1 MDKTVTMK
9 ISRNLKTDIALFT
22 FIKVNNNTMVRGGH
36 MFLFI
41 CSEIEIKAEGK
52 MAGEINKQIKN
63 RSKFC

>member
-22 FIKVNNNTMVRGGH
+22 FIKVNNTMVRGGH

-41 CSEIEIKAEGK
+41 CSENEIKAEGK

-63 RSKFC
+63 SSKFC